1 MSGKSPQRPR
11 RSGFSLIEMV
21 LVIALLALLLPLLL
35 GFVFNLSQ
43 IWLKGAKGNFFA
55 QHVDGVSLF
64 LATALERSEAIVG
77 DGADGEATLPVEWAR
92 PPGFRD
98 SDDPLLMFRQ
108 RETPALF
115 VREGESLPNIFVY
128 LYHDDREGL
137 SLVWYSSHEEEVED
151 EDDLYRTPISK
162 YVSKIEYAY
171 YDSENDEWDIE
182 DEPVEGDNDAFLLP
196 QYLKLTFTYED
207 EETVRNLHLP
217 QRSTDVP
224 LF

>member
-1 MSGKSPQRPR
+1 MKANKQSLQGTRA
-11 RSGFSLIEMV
+11 FSLIEMI
-21 LVIALLALLLPLLL
+21 LVIALLALILPMIL
-35 GFVFNLSQ
+35 GFVFNMSQ

-64 LATALERSEAIVG
+64 LDTALERSESIVG
-77 DGADGEATLPVEWAR
+77 DGAEGEATLPIEWAR
-92 PPGFRD
+92 PPGSSDF
-98 SDDPLLMFRQ
+98 DDPLLMFRQ
-108 RETPALF
+108 REAPALF
-115 VREGESLPNIFVY
+115 VRDGESLPNIFVY
-128 LYHDDREGL
+128 IYHDDREGL

-171 YDSENDEWDIE
+171 YESEDDEWSIQ
-182 DEPVEGDNDAFLLP
+182 DEPEEGENDAFLLP

-207 EETVRNLHLP
+207 EEYVRNLHIP

>member
-1 MSGKSPQRPR
+1 MR
-11 RSGFSLIEMV
+11 RDAPVLCRTGGFSLIEMI
-21 LVIALLALLLPLLL
+21 LVISLLALILPMVL

-64 LATALERSEAIVG
+64 LDTALERSEAIVG
-77 DGADGEATLPVEWAR
+77 DGAEGETTLPIEWAR
-92 PPGFRD
+92 PPGFSD
-98 SDDPLLMFRQ
+98 FDDPLLMFRQ

-128 LYHDDREGL
+128 IYHDDREGL
-137 SLVWYSSHEEEVED
+137 SLVWYSSHQEEVED

-162 YVSKIEYAY
+162 YVSKIQYAY
-171 YDSENDEWDIE
+171 YDAENDEWDVE
-182 DEPVEGDNDAFLLP
+182 DDPEEGDNDAYILP
-196 QYLKLTFTYED
+196 QYLKLTFAYED
-207 EETVRNLHLP
+207 EEFVRNLHIP